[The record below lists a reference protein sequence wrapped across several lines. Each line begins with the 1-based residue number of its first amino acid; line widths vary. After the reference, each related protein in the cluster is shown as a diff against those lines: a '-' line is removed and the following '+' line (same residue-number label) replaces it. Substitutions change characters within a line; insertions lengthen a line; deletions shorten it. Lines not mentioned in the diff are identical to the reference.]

1 MHEFERPQ
9 LRQRWLSWPSPRF
22 WDERLALDGLIVEQA
37 IERGE
42 VPPDTQPRQVIESVL
57 GPIHLRLLLTGE
69 PIDGA
74 FLEGIVDVVV
84 DGIARPRQTRIDLSA
99 VRLRLRHI
107 RA

>member
-1 MHEFERPQ
+1 MASSSSRR
-9 LRQRWLSWPSPRF
+9 LNAGRSRLIPS
-22 WDERLALDGLIVEQA
+22 
-37 IERGE
+37 
-42 VPPDTQPRQVIESVL
+42 PRQVIESVL